1 MLKFL
6 MPKIEIEMRDLEDE
20 DEANQADKLSL
31 DSETK
36 IWLLPK

>member
-1 MLKFL
+1 
-6 MPKIEIEMRDLEDE
+6 LEDE

-36 IWLLPK
+36 DMVASEVGAPVKE